1 MTRRPADEEG
11 PRPLRKGWTTGAC
24 ATAAAKAAYAALTT
38 GEFPDPVSISLP
50 RGGTAAFVLAR
61 ERRGEG
67 WAEAAVIKDAGDDP
81 DVTHGA
87 SVEVQVRHGG
97 SGVSFE
103 AGEGVG
109 TVTRDGLPLA
119 VGEPAIN
126 PVPRAMIE
134 TALSEVAGRVPDVIV
149 RVSIPGGAE
158 LAAKTWN
165 PRLGIVGGLSVL
177 GTTGVVNPYSC
188 AAWIHSIHRGVD
200 VARAASLP
208 HIAAATGSTSERTAQ
223 TALGLPDHA
232 MIDMGDFAGGLL
244 KYLARHPVQ
253 RVTIAGGFAKLS
265 KLAAGA
271 MDLHS
276 ARSQVDLS
284 FLAGLCDTAG
294 DTAAAERVAD
304 APTGLAALKA
314 AAPVP
319 LAALVADAARA
330 KAQAVAGEAT
340 KVDIMVVDRVGTI
353 LAHH

>member
-38 GEFPDPVSISLP
+38 GEFPDPVVISLP
-50 RGGTAAFVLAR
+50 RGGTAAFVLAH
-61 ERRGEG
+61 EQLGAE
-67 WAEAAVIKDAGDDP
+67 WATAAVIKDAGDDP

-87 SVEVQVRHGG
+87 RIEVQVRHGG
-97 SGVSFE
+97 SGVTFE

-126 PVPRAMIE
+126 PMPRAMIE
-134 TALSEVAGRVPDVIV
+134 TALTEVAGRVPDAIV

-165 PRLGIVGGLSVL
+165 PRLGIIGGLSVL

-200 VARAASLP
+200 VARAAGLT
-208 HIAAATGSTSERTAQ
+208 HIAAATGSTSEQTAQ
-223 TALGLPDHA
+223 STLGLPDHA

-244 KYLARHPVQ
+244 KYLARHPIAH
-253 RVTIAGGFAKLS
+253 VTIAGGFAKLS

-276 ARSQVDLS
+276 ARSQVDLR
-284 FLAGLCDTAG
+284 FLADLCRAAG
-294 DTAAAERVAD
+294 DHAAAERVVE

-319 LAALVADAARA
+319 LAGLVAAAARDQ
-330 KAQAVAGEAT
+330 AQAVAG
-340 KVDIMVVDRVGTI
+340 KGSQVDIMVVDRVGTI
-353 LAHH
+353 LARR